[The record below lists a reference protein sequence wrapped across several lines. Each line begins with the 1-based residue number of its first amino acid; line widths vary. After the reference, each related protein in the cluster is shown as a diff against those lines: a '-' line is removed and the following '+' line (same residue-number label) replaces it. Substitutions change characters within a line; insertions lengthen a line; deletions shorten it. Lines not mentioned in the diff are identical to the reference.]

1 MKFWDSSAIVPLVV
15 DEEETDY
22 CLKTLSDDQEMLI
35 WCLSRLEVMSALC
48 RRVREGVLN
57 ERYFLEAKRHLND
70 LVEHAYEVKAIE
82 KVRQRALR
90 LLEVHPLRAADASQL
105 ASALVATQEDPDR
118 LVMVCFDQQLNN
130 AAIKE
135 GFIVNPVKN
144 ENEQDKSGQ

>member
-48 RRVREGVLN
+48 RRVREGALN

-90 LLEVHPLRAADASQL
+90 LLEVHPLRAADACQL

-144 ENEQDKSGQ
+144 ENEHDKSGQ